1 MMSLSRLPVALAAVL
16 GLAIALPIAAQPD
29 PIAARQ
35 ALMKE
40 IGETAFGIFRGNID
54 PLDGAEIMADNFLD
68 VETLFPE
75 GSEGGNA
82 LAGVWEDREAFLE
95 RLGIAQDATADLL
108 AAAEAGDMAS
118 FDQQFRELDGVCNG
132 CHERFRKPI
141 D

>member
-1 MMSLSRLPVALAAVL
+1 MKLTALLPVALAGIA
-16 GLAIALPIAAQPD
+16 GLAVALPIAAQSD

-40 IGETAFGIFRGNID
+40 IGRTAFGIFRGNTD
-54 PLDGAEIMADNFLD
+54 PLEGAEIMADNFLD

-82 LAGVWEDREAFLE
+82 LSGVWEDREGFLE
-95 RLGIAQDATADLL
+95 RLAGAQDATAALL
-108 AAAEAGDMAS
+108 ATAEAGDMAA
-118 FDQQFRELDGVCNG
+118 FDEQFRGLDRVCNG
-132 CHERFRKPI
+132 CHDKYRKPL

>member
-1 MMSLSRLPVALAAVL
+1 MKFPALVPLAVAGAVSLAVT
-16 GLAIALPIAAQPD
+16 LPIVAQSD

-40 IGETAFGIFRGNID
+40 IGRTAFGIFRGNVD
-54 PLDGAEIMADNFLD
+54 PLDGAEIIADNFID

-82 LAGVWEDREAFLE
+82 LSGVWEDREAFLD
-95 RLGIAQDATADLL
+95 RLGDAQDASAALL
-108 AAAEAGDMAS
+108 ATAEAGDMAA
-118 FDQQFRELDGVCNG
+118 FDEQFRGLDRVCNA
-132 CHERFRKPI
+132 CHETYRKPL